1 MLISYFKALEIIRTT
16 ILPLQST
23 HRTTLL
29 ESIHRIASHDIFAK
43 WDMPNKAMSLKEG
56 FGIHLGSLPTYHL
69 ITDTNISF
77 IPPNHAI
84 ELSTGSSLIS
94 GINAVVAKEDV
105 DFNAD
110 NTLNIPSTIPM
121 GYNIKQQG
129 EDFCHNQCILKRF
142 ESINAYTLSALA
154 SQGLTHI
161 DTFLPPKVSILSIGN
176 TLLPLGISK
185 QDDMVYN
192 SNAMSLAAR
201 LLELGASIHSIEVCS
216 EDTSLIIEK
225 LAELSKEAD
234 FIITTGGMGT
244 HDVMHKA
251 LEQEVL
257 SVLFHYVQIS
267 PARPSALSSLKNKP
281 ILHLPGLPLACLL
294 GFEML
299 GAPILKVLQHIP
311 HNQQLPISLKN
322 QQVITCRACST
333 SAIPGVSDGITF
345 TSAPAYQA
353 AMLNTLST
361 CNGYILIE
369 GQDQIEPGENVLFYP
384 F

>member
-1 MLISYFKALEIIRTT
+1 MLISYSKALEIIRAT

-23 HRTTLL
+23 YKTTLL
-29 ESIHRIASHDIFAK
+29 ESIHRIASQDIFAK
-43 WDMPNKAMSLKEG
+43 WDMPNETMSLKEG
-56 FGIHLGSLPTYHL
+56 FGLHLGSLPTYHL
-69 ITDTNISF
+69 ITEANPLF
-77 IPPNHAI
+77 VPPNYAI
-84 ELSTGSSLIS
+84 ELSTGSTLIS
-94 GINAVVAKEDV
+94 GINAVIAKEDV
-105 DFNAD
+105 EFNAD
-110 NTLNIPSTIPM
+110 STLNIPSSIPV

-129 EDFCHNQCILKRF
+129 EDFCRNQCIVKRC

-161 DTFLPPKVSILSIGN
+161 ETFSPPKISILSIGN
-176 TLLPLGISK
+176 TLLSLGVSK
-185 QDDMVYN
+185 QDGMVYN

-201 LLELGASIHSIEVCS
+201 ILELGASIQSIEVCS
-216 EDTSLIIEK
+216 EDTSLIVQK
-225 LAELSKEAD
+225 LAELSEEAD

-244 HDVMHKA
+244 QDVMHKA
-251 LEQEVL
+251 LAQEVL

-267 PARPSALSSLKNKP
+267 PARPSALSLLKNKP
-281 ILHLPGLPLACLL
+281 ILHLPGLPLSCLL

-299 GAPILKVLQHIP
+299 GTPILKRLQHIP
-311 HNQQLPISLKN
+311 LNQQPPIALKN
-322 QQVITCRACST
+322 QQMITCKACST

-345 TSAPAYQA
+345 TNAPAYQA

-369 GQDQIEPGENVLFYP
+369 GQEQIEPGENVLFYP